1 MSKSLEVKEH
11 QTHSGKKAWSGKE
24 AAQGGRWCSWGGERS
39 AGGDQ
44 AGKLGWG
51 EILED

>member
-11 QTHSGKKAWSGKE
+11 QAHSGKKAWSGRE
-24 AAQGGRWCSWGGERS
+24 GDGCSWGGERS

-44 AGKLGWG
+44 AGKRGWG